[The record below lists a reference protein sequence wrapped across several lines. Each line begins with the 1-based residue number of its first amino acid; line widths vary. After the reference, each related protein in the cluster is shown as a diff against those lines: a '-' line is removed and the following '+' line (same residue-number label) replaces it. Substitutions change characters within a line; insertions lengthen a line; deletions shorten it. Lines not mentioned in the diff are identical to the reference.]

1 MIRALEW
8 RVGIDRAGDGRP
20 GWIERLYCLLGMAI
34 MDSGGTRKRIFP
46 ASGLHVPL
54 GQNFI
59 VGVRLHL
66 QYYHSV
72 QPRRLYIGTH

>member
-1 MIRALEW
+1 MESR
-8 RVGIDRAGDGRP
+8 DRQSRRRTVRMDGLRDSAACLAWP
-20 GWIERLYCLLGMAI
+20 SWI
-34 MDSGGTRKRIFP
+34 DSGGTRKRIFP

-72 QPRRLYIGTH
+72 QPRQLYMGTH